1 MENLINLRY
10 LDVVGADRLIDLPS
24 DISQLKSLQMLID
37 FIGGW
42 KRGLRIEELKEL
54 SRGISTMENMVG
66 VKDKL
71 WAYIKDKS
79 DLDEVALTWD
89 CTMITH
95 GSVIQSGITND
106 VLNNLKPHPNLKHF
120 NIIRY
125 PGVTFPNWIGDP
137 LFSNLLSL
145 EL

>member
-1 MENLINLRY
+1 
-10 LDVVGADRLIDLPS
+10 
-24 DISQLKSLQMLID
+24 
-37 FIGGW
+37 
-42 KRGLRIEELKEL
+42 
-54 SRGISTMENMVG
+54 
-66 VKDKL
+66 
-71 WAYIKDKS
+71 
-79 DLDEVALTWD
+79 
-89 CTMITH
+89 MITH

-145 EL
+145 ELWNCKNFSSLPPLGQLSS